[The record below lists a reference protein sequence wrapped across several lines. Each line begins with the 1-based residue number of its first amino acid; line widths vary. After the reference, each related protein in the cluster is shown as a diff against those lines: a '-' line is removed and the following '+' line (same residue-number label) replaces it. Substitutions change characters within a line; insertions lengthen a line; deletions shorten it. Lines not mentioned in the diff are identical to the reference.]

1 MTDAES
7 AEVALFPER
16 VGDKLRAA
24 RTAAGYDLSDIAT
37 RTRIPLRHLV
47 AIEGGDYAALPSITY
62 AVGFVK
68 AYARTVG
75 GDEVALAKALRGELG
90 QEAESHSAEAD
101 DEVADPARIPPKWLA
116 WSALLIVLLF
126 AGGYGL
132 WRNGNFD
139 GGTSPVLEALPAP
152 AKKVAVALPAAKP
165 ATAGP
170 VTLTARDDVWFRV
183 YDKNDKV
190 LYEGVKKKGEAYTV
204 PADADTPMI
213 RTGRADQIAVTIGGT
228 EVAALGPA
236 ETTVKDVGISAAAL
250 AARNAPPVPPQAA
263 PAAAPTARP

>member
-1 MTDAES
+1 MTDTGS
-7 AEVALFPER
+7 AEAALFPER

-47 AIEGGDYAALPSITY
+47 AIESGDYAALPSITY

-75 GDEVALAKALRGELG
+75 GDEVGLAKALRSELG
-90 QEAESHSAEAD
+90 HVSENHSADAD

-116 WSALLIVLLF
+116 WSALLIVVLF

-132 WRNGNFD
+132 WRNGAFD
-139 GGTSPVLEALPAP
+139 GGTPPVIEVQPAP
-152 AKKVAVALPAAKP
+152 AKKVAVTLPAAKP
-165 ATAGP
+165 ASTGP
-170 VTLTARDDVWFRV
+170 VVLTARDDVWFRV

-190 LYEGVKKKGEAYTV
+190 LFEGVKKKGESYTV

-213 RTGRADQIAVTIGGT
+213 RTGRADQIAVTIGGA
-228 EVAALGPA
+228 EAAALGPA
-236 ETTVKDVGISAAAL
+236 ETTVKDVGISATAL
-250 AARNAPPVPPQAA
+250 AARNAPPVSPQAA
-263 PAAAPTARP
+263 PAAAPATQP

>member
-1 MTDAES
+1 MTDTGS
-7 AEVALFPER
+7 AEAALFPER

-37 RTRIPLRHLV
+37 RTRIPLRHLE
-47 AIEGGDYAALPSITY
+47 AIESGNYSELPSITY

-75 GDEVALAKALRGELG
+75 GDEVELAKTLRSELG
-90 QEAESHSAEAD
+90 QEIASQSFDAD

-116 WSALLIVLLF
+116 WTAILIVLLF

-132 WRNGNFD
+132 WRNGSFD
-139 GGTSPVLEALPAP
+139 GGTSPVAETQPEP
-152 AKKVAVALPAAKP
+152 VKKVAVALPAAKP
-165 ATAGP
+165 AAAGP
-170 VTLTARDDVWFRV
+170 VILTARDDVWFRV

-190 LYEGVKKKGEAYTV
+190 LFEGVKKKGEAYTV

-213 RTGRADQIAVTIGGT
+213 RTGRADQIAVTIGGAQ
-228 EVAALGPA
+228 VAALGPA
-236 ETTVKDVGISAAAL
+236 ETTVKDIGISAAAL

-263 PAAAPTARP
+263 PAATPTARP